1 MEIVVANI
9 RNFQFECERSNG
21 ISVLPDYESVE
32 QVSIFDYVIFV
43 DYFGHFLWDFLDGRY
58 TEYFLF
64 DYVYCRQYVNTI
76 NFLNTKQ
83 HKSVNENITKHL
95 KLYLFGVRSQ
105 SPWPTHHCLW
115 VCWMFFFVLHQLQ
128 ASNIFSLPD
137 IENRASIFYTY
148 DVYIIYKDL
157 IPQAAIN
164 IQSECVPL
172 TAKNQRRSSVTWPPV
187 SAIPTLATIHSYRCV
202 YTRNTNNANE
212 YLIQNSI
219 FRHSPCYS
227 HSRRFW

>member
-115 VCWMFFFVLHQLQ
+115 VCWMFFFRFAPITGIEH
-128 ASNIFSLPD
+128 IFIAWYWKSRIDFL
-137 IENRASIFYTY
+137 
-148 DVYIIYKDL
+148 YI
-157 IPQAAIN
+157 
-164 IQSECVPL
+164 
-172 TAKNQRRSSVTWPPV
+172 W
-187 SAIPTLATIHSYRCV
+187 CV
-202 YTRNTNNANE
+202 YHIQRPNPTSSNKYPIRMRSPNGQKSKTQQCHVTTRVCHTDTR
-212 YLIQNSI
+212 YHTLI
-219 FRHSPCYS
+219 
-227 HSRRFW
+227 